1 MTIVNVFYRQL
12 NRRTHRLSGITHVM
26 VRFVLR
32 LQAVDNLHRLF
43 HRRFGDIDLLETTGQ
58 RTIFLKDVAELLV
71 GGGAD
76 HPDLAAGKQRFN
88 QVSRIDLAARS
99 RPRTDNGVDFINK
112 QDAVGILLQ
121 LFEQRFE
128 AFFKIA
134 TIFGPCQ
141 QRANVERVDGA
152 VGHHFRHIAL
162 HNAPGKAFGDRSFT
176 DAGFTHQQWVIFTA
190 TAQDLNRTLQLFFT
204 ADQGIN
210 AADASKLIEVG
221 GEVFHTFLP
230 AGLLFIARLASA
242 VIGRLA
248 RLVFACTMRNEVHHI
263 ESADFMFTQQVSGLR
278 LLLAENGHQ
287 YVGAGHFA
295 AARRLHVED
304 GALQHTLEAQ
314 RRLGVAL
321 FFRGWQDGCGLFD
334 EGFKFLT
341 QCHQVH

>member
-1 MTIVNVFYRQL
+1 MTIVNVFHRQF
-12 NRRTHRLSGITHVM
+12 NRRTHRFGGITHIM

-32 LQAVDNLHRLF
+32 LQAVDNLDRLF
-43 HRRFGDIDLLETTGQ
+43 HRRFGNIDLLETAGQ
-58 RTIFLKDVAELLV
+58 RTIFFKDVAELLV
-71 GGGAD
+71 SSGAD
-76 HPDLAAGKQRFN
+76 HPDLAAGKQRFD
-88 QVSRIDLAARS
+88 QVSRIDLAARR
-99 RPRTDNGVDFINK
+99 RPRTDNGVDLINK

-141 QRANVERVDGA
+141 QRANVERVDSA

-162 HNAPGKAFGDRSFT
+162 HNTPGKAFGDRGFT
-176 DAGFTHQQWVIFTA
+176 DAGFPHQQRVIFPP
-190 TAQDLNRTLQLFFT
+190 TAQDLNRALQLFFT

-263 ESADFMFTQQVSGLR
+263 KTAHFMFTQQVGGLR
-278 LLLAENGHQ
+278 LLLAENRHQ
-287 YVGAGHFA
+287 HVGAGHFA
-295 AARRLHVED
+295 AARRLYVED
-304 GALQHTLEAQ
+304 GALQHTLEA
-314 RRLGVAL
+314 
-321 FFRGWQDGCGLFD
+321 
-334 EGFKFLT
+334 
-341 QCHQVH
+341 